1 MGGTPST
8 PWYPLPSPPTAPW
21 VPPSPPAPAPVQ
33 PLVCATVPTDRYYN
47 LIAKH
52 SNMALNV
59 DQESTNNGASLIQWP
74 VASTSK
80 NDNFRFESLG
90 DGYYQIIAE
99 HSQKGINGK
108 YLFFS

>member
-21 VPPSPPAPAPVQ
+21 IPSPAPPPVQ
-33 PLVCATVPTDRYYN
+33 PLVCAAVPTDRYFN
-47 LIAKH
+47 LVAKH

-59 DQESTNNGASLIQWP
+59 EGGSTNNGASLIQWP
-74 VASTSK
+74 VDSSFK

-108 YLFFS
+108 